1 MSPSVPDNIG
11 RYRIR
16 GELGRG
22 SMGVV
27 YEAHDPTL
35 DRTVALKAVQL
46 HDSVDP
52 SEYQAFEERFLA
64 EARAAARLSH
74 PGIVVV
80 HDVGRDER
88 SGALFM
94 ALEYLRGRT
103 LAEISAAQGA
113 LGWQEALDLAGR
125 VAAALHHAHG
135 NGIVHRDVKPANV
148 MLLAS
153 GEVKVLDFG
162 IAKLQSSH
170 AQLTSTGQYLGTPV
184 YMSPEQALGK
194 PVDARSD
201 VFSLGL
207 LLYQLLTG
215 KRLFEADSIPRILT
229 KIAYEPA
236 RPPSEASPGILSE
249 VDAIVLHALAKP
261 PAERY
266 ADAKSLGQDIAEV
279 LAGRPP
285 RHAPAA
291 VGGGTLVSTA
301 RPREGPPQPV
311 RHATAPTLPPPP
323 SPVPVAPPGVR
334 QGRQRHR
341 PSILAGLAA
350 TALFAA
356 GLLTALLIVGKSP
369 GPNAG
374 ATSPDAGVAD
384 SSSARSTSWP
394 GTRLAAE
401 EPTLLAIDFEHHYK
415 QGTLH
420 VWVDKQL
427 VLERSLGGRVKA
439 DLGGIKFREGS
450 VDAAIGLKPGIHHVW
465 VEVNWDDNRRAEGL
479 SGDFQA
485 GRTRRLRI
493 RIDRFLKKMSL
504 KWQ

>member
-1 MSPSVPDNIG
+1 VIPSVPDNIG
-11 RYRIR
+11 RYQVRR
-16 GELGRG
+16 ELGRG

-27 YEAHDPTL
+27 YEAYDPTL
-35 DRTVALKAVQL
+35 DRTVALKTVQL
-46 HDSVDP
+46 DASVDP
-52 SEYQAFEERFLA
+52 TEYQGFEERFLA

-88 SGALFM
+88 SGTLFM

-113 LGWQEALDLAGR
+113 LSWQEALGLAR
-125 VAAALHHAHG
+125 SVAAALHHAHR

-153 GEVKVLDFG
+153 GDVKVLDFG

-184 YMSPEQALGK
+184 YMSPEQALGQ

-215 KRLFEADSIPRILT
+215 RRLFEADSIPRILT

-236 RPPSEASPGILSE
+236 PRPSEASPGILSE

-266 ADAKSLGQDIAEV
+266 ADAESLGQDITEV

-285 RHAPAA
+285 RHAPTAL
-291 VGGGTLVSTA
+291 GSGGTLVSTA
-301 RPREGPPQPV
+301 RPRVEGPPQPV
-311 RHATAPTLPPPP
+311 RDATAPTLPPPP
-323 SPVPVAPPGVR
+323 SPVPEAPPGGR
-334 QGRQRHR
+334 QGRRRHR

-356 GLLTALLIVGKSP
+356 GLLTALLFLGESP
-369 GPNAG
+369 GPDAG
-374 ATSPDAGVAD
+374 AAD
-384 SSSARSTSWP
+384 SGSARSSWP
-394 GTRLAAE
+394 SARPASE

-415 QGTLH
+415 QGTLL
-420 VWVDKQL
+420 VWVDKEL
-427 VLERSLGGRVKA
+427 RLERSLGGRVKA

-450 VDAAIGLKPGIHHVW
+450 VDAAITLEPGIHHVW
-465 VEVNWDDNRRAEGL
+465 VEVISEP
-479 SGDFQA
+479 
-485 GRTRRLRI
+485 RT
-493 RIDRFLKKMSL
+493 
-504 KWQ
+504 